1 MPFPTMTAMK
11 NWVSNVNKAER
22 NFFNSV
28 EKAKVV
34 ANKVKNIQRPTK
46 EHIANLNNAV
56 KKVMIARKK
65 YDMAMKIRNGKK

>member
-1 MPFPTMTAMK
+1 MSFPTMTAMK

-22 NFFNSV
+22 NFSNAV
-28 EKAKVV
+28 QKAKVI

-65 YDMAMKIRNGKK
+65 HEMAMKIRNGRK